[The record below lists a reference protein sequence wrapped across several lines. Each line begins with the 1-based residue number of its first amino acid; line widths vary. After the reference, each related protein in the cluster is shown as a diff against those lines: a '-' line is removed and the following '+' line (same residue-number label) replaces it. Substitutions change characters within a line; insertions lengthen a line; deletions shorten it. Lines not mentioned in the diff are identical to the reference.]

1 VFARSSAC
9 LCAVLAVSALRAS
22 TLQTTRTMLALA
34 PIPAP
39 VVTAHAGPTI
49 GGARQIL
56 FGAAE
61 SLVTA
66 TPFLDWVPAPG
77 GVPMVQLA
85 ESQLLDAFAGKARCG
100 PVAADVAALRDRNV
114 LTLSLTAAFWGKYLT
129 ELVASG
135 LLASPISHRSL
146 LHSRVKDLLPVTP
159 DNLHVN
165 AGDWSPC
172 ESFNVAGVA
181 GVGGVA
187 ARRAGGGHP
196 ARRAVLAVAAVAAV
210 PGPVELVYL
219 AKANLEILQGPDG
232 AAPWAAIVR
241 LAGMLG
247 AASTRAARQDDMSTL
262 RRVAAPLRASVA
274 RFLGV
279 NPTADYDATLAGSL
293 GDFLRTIVLMDGL
306 EAHGVTS
313 AELSAEATD
322 SFRSSFSTADRL
334 SVEESRFHLL
344 EYE

>member
-1 VFARSSAC
+1 LQA
-9 LCAVLAVSALRAS
+9 LEVLR
-22 TLQTTRTMLALA
+22 
-34 PIPAP
+34 
-39 VVTAHAGPTI
+39 
-49 GGARQIL
+49 
-56 FGAAE
+56 
-61 SLVTA
+61 
-66 TPFLDWVPAPG
+66 
-77 GVPMVQLA
+77 
-85 ESQLLDAFAGKARCG
+85 
-100 PVAADVAALRDRNV
+100 
-114 LTLSLTAAFWGKYLT
+114 
-129 ELVASG
+129 LVARE
-135 LLASPISHRSL
+135 ADR
-146 LHSRVKDLLPVTP
+146 
-159 DNLHVN
+159 
-165 AGDWSPC
+165 
-172 ESFNVAGVA
+172 
-181 GVGGVA
+181 
-187 ARRAGGGHP
+187 HP